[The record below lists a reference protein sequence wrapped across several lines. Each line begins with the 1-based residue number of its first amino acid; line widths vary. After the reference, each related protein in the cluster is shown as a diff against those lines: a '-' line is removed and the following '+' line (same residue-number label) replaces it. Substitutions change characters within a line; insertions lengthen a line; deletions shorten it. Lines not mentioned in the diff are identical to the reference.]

1 MTDEPLNPHQEEADA
16 LRRIAATSDGALF
29 HRYLRRVLETVI
41 DLESDS
47 ALRQQNGRR
56 SLARDLMR
64 LMAEG
69 LNDHR
74 TDSSDAPILARA
86 RGAVVA
92 SGRARRD
99 RASYPRVDSFPDDHN
114 PDGTRGDAGAGSES
128 A

>member
-1 MTDEPLNPHQEEADA
+1 MSDETTSPLQKEAEA
-16 LRRIAATSDGALF
+16 LRRIAATHDGALL

-41 DLESDS
+41 DLESDG

-69 LNDHR
+69 LNDHGS
-74 TDSSDAPILARA
+74 TSSDAPILSRP
-86 RGAVVA
+86 GKPVAV

-99 RASYPRVDSFPDDHN
+99 PAGFPRVDSYG
-114 PDGTRGDAGAGSES
+114 PDGPPGGGSS
-128 A
+128 S

>member
-1 MTDEPLNPHQEEADA
+1 MTDEPLSPHQEEAEA
-16 LRRIAATSDGALF
+16 LARIAATHDGALL
-29 HRYLRRVLETVI
+29 HRYFRRVLETVI

-74 TDSSDAPILARA
+74 TDSTDAPILARS
-86 RGAVVA
+86 RSGAVAIV
-92 SGRARRD
+92 GRRRD
-99 RASYPRVDSFPDDHN
+99 PRAFPRVDSYSDALN
-114 PDGTRGDAGAGSES
+114 PDGTEPGSGSGGASG
-128 A
+128 